1 MRSKMRMIYNI
12 VLFYMKL
19 MNSWFPFFAST
30 KRPKTKRPHTKR
42 PKTRR
47 SQTKRR
53 SAKRSTQRAY
63 KMRGG

>member
-1 MRSKMRMIYNI
+1 MRSKMQIIYNI

-19 MNSWFPFFAST
+19 MQSWFPFFGST
-30 KRPKTKRPHTKR
+30 NRPKTKRPRTKR

-47 SQTKRR
+47 RN
-53 SAKRSTQRAY
+53 AKRSTR